1 MYRAILMVVGFL
13 LSLVALATFLM
24 FTGYVSRSYE
34 VLKPDEKVKIAN
46 DWLTLTDVALK
57 YQPQFYM
64 RPDATSP
71 NVLMLWWHAVDDR
84 TSNTLA
90 LIYHV
95 TWEDEIL
102 PNPLLH
108 QLYRIYR
115 AIYYGMPVRDIEYV
129 QINISYIDGTIQ
141 RVRYEG
147 TFADNYDSLISEHK
161 IIKIISHKDGVLEY
175 SYRVD
180 GSIVSIREIDSLE
193 VPLRFGV
200 ASWSHQFVLL
210 DPEDILYT
218 QKLEMPLVYLDD
230 DNYRRYKFARKSQG
244 DYVTHESSLVRFASI
259 VLFICFLGLPYIF
272 WRAWRLVRR

>member
-1 MYRAILMVVGFL
+1 MVVGFL

-64 RPDATSP
+64 RPDTTSP